1 MKKKKK
7 KQFVKTRPVYDYKCA
22 KGGGMSFEWVADW
35 QGSDDGKGWY
45 ARIREIQKEINTKKD
60 APTEKPKT
68 KRRPKP
74 PENTL

>member
-7 KQFVKTRPVYDYKCA
+7 KQFVKTRPVYDYKFGN
-22 KGGGMSFEWVADW
+22 GGTSFEWTPDW

-60 APTEKPKT
+60 TPTEKPKT